1 MSITIKLCDI
11 IDDIDLMSSEM
22 QTYLNIKTCEF
33 VTVSDYL
40 GSEKDIAEIKV
51 NPDNFLLLPTLQ
63 CFLYP

>member
-1 MSITIKLCDI
+1 
-11 IDDIDLMSSEM
+11 M

-33 VTVSDYL
+33 VTISDYL

-51 NPDNFLLLPTLQ
+51 NPDNFVLLPTLQ